1 MSQAFRLALRV
12 RERLY
17 RSGVL
22 RTYRLE
28 QPVISIGNL
37 TVGGTG
43 KTPLAIFLA
52 EKLAQR
58 GFMPVILSRGYR
70 RRTRGTLVVSRGEG
84 PLVDWRDAGDEP
96 YLMAKRLAGKA
107 AVIVGESRYLAG
119 VAAQGERL
127 GDVFLLDD
135 GFQHRQ
141 LHRDMDIVTIDAE
154 EWLKGELL
162 LPRGR
167 WREPKSAL
175 ERAHAA
181 CVQGDTELRL
191 PVPQF
196 HVTMQ
201 LETMSMDW
209 KGKSVTAFAGIAK
222 PERFFAALEA
232 NGVRLDHRIPFPDH
246 HAFTQRDLVRL
257 PGEIRIT
264 TEKDAVK
271 LEGRTGF
278 VVARASAA
286 IADFGRL
293 EQLILERIRQPA

>member
-12 RERLY
+12 RDRLY
-17 RSGVL
+17 RSGLL
-22 RTYRLE
+22 RTYRLDH
-28 QPVISIGNL
+28 PVISIGNL
-37 TVGGTG
+37 TLGGTG

-58 GFMPVILSRGYR
+58 GFRPVILSRGYR

-84 PLVDWRDAGDEP
+84 PLVGWRDAGDEP

-107 AVIVGESRYLAG
+107 AVVVGESRHLAG
-119 VAAQGERL
+119 VAAQVERL

-141 LHRDMDIVTIDAE
+141 LHRDVDIVTIDPD

-167 WREPKSAL
+167 WREPKSAV

-181 CVQGDTELRL
+181 CVQGDAELQL
-191 PVPQF
+191 PIPQF
-196 HVTMQ
+196 RVAMQ
-201 LETMSMDW
+201 LELMPENW
-209 KGKSVTAFAGIAK
+209 EGQSVTAFAGIAK

-232 NGVRLDHRIPFPDH
+232 SGVRLDYRVPFPDH
-246 HAFTQRDLVRL
+246 HAFTQKDLARL
-257 PGEIRIT
+257 PGEVRIT

-286 IADFGRL
+286 VANFSRL
-293 EQLILERIRQPA
+293 EQLILERIRRAA